1 MKVKKAEPLW
11 VMDRAVL
18 AAHDRLLASHGGA
31 EGLRDAGLLESALAR
46 PRQHY
51 AYGSPDIIELAAIY
65 TTGIVRNHPFVDGN
79 KRTGFATGVAFLLLN
94 DLVFKAS
101 EEEATQAVLAL
112 AAGELDEAGYAAWLR
127 SNVRPKRKR

>member
-1 MKVKKAEPLW
+1 
-11 VMDRAVL
+11 MDRAVL